1 MIKVTPDEFK
11 VITKYVYDIS
21 GITLESNKA
30 YLVETRLNGLL
41 EEYKCASYSE
51 FYYKAKAESS
61 GSINKKVIDAIST
74 NETLFFRD
82 TGPFEL
88 LKNKIIPDLIDRKT
102 AQAGTGKIPI
112 RIWSAACST
121 GQEVYS
127 IAMTLKEM
135 LPDISKYNIKI
146 IGTDI
151 SSAAVTAASNGKYN
165 KFEIERGLAADKLQ
179 KYFELQGDAWKI
191 KDEIRVMASFKKF
204 NLFEDFLTLGKFD
217 IIFCRNVAIYFSIED
232 RKMIFNKIA
241 DILEPS
247 GSLLIGSSE
256 YLAGISD
263 RFQSQRHVKSVYYQ
277 MKEHAAM
284 LSKTIGTGQSAVKPV
299 APAMV

>member
-1 MIKVTPDEFK
+1 
-11 VITKYVYDIS
+11 
-21 GITLESNKA
+21 
-30 YLVETRLNGLL
+30 
-41 EEYKCASYSE
+41 
-51 FYYKAKAESS
+51 
-61 GSINKKVIDAIST
+61 
-74 NETLFFRD
+74 
-82 TGPFEL
+82 
-88 LKNKIIPDLIDRKT
+88 LIDRKT

-165 KFEIERGLAADKLQ
+165 KFEIERGLASDKL
-179 KYFELQGDAWKI
+179 KKHFELEGDAW
-191 KDEIRVMASFKKF
+191 KKF
-204 NLFEDFLTLGKFD
+204 NLFEEFSTLGKFD

-232 RKMIFNKIA
+232 RKIIFNKIA

-256 YLAGISD
+256 FLAGISD

-277 MKEHAAM
+277 LKEHAEM
-284 LSKTIGTGQSAVKPV
+284 LSKTIGTGQSAAKPAV
-299 APAMV
+299 PVSVQ